1 MQTDNELKTNTK
13 EDLTHEQDVIKYQF
27 QPPSNRSSIPMIAGI
42 ILLIAGVFSIFF
54 WIQIFTLDVTT
65 LESVIDISQ
74 FKQIDPSITP
84 EKIIAFLD
92 TCAIIGCII
101 AVFPILGAFFALKRK
116 LWGIALT
123 CSIIGLFSLG
133 ILFTSSGLSFIAMIL
148 LIISRKE
155 FQ

>member
-1 MQTDNELKTNTK
+1 LQPENELKTNTK
-13 EDLTHEQDVIKYQF
+13 EDLTHEQDVIKYPF

-101 AVFPILGAFFALKRK
+101 AVFPILGALFALKRK

>member
-1 MQTDNELKTNTK
+1 LQTENELKTNTK
-13 EDLTHEQDVIKYQF
+13 ENITLEQENIKYPF
-27 QPPSNRSSIPMIAGI
+27 QQISNKSTIPMIAGI

-54 WIQIFTLDVTT
+54 WIQIFSLDVTT
-65 LESVIDISQ
+65 LESLIDISQ

-84 EKIIAFLD
+84 EKIIGFLD
-92 TCAIIGCII
+92 TCSIIGCII
-101 AVFPILGAFFALKRK
+101 AIFPILGALFALKRK
-116 LWGIALT
+116 LWGIAFT

-148 LIISRKE
+148 LIISRKQ

>member
-1 MQTDNELKTNTK
+1 
-13 EDLTHEQDVIKYQF
+13 
-27 QPPSNRSSIPMIAGI
+27 MIAGI

-101 AVFPILGAFFALKRK
+101 AVFPILGALFALKRK

>member
-13 EDLTHEQDVIKYQF
+13 KDITHEQENINHLF
-27 QPPSNRSSIPMIAGI
+27 QQTSNRNSIPTIVGI

-54 WIQIFTLDVTT
+54 WIQIFTSDITT
-65 LESVIDISQ
+65 LETFLNISQ

-84 EKIIAFLD
+84 EQIIRFLD
-92 TCAIIGCII
+92 TCAIIGCVI
-101 AVFPILGAFFALKRK
+101 AVFPILGALFALKRK

-148 LIISRKE
+148 IIISRKE